1 MKKVR
6 KIALGMCFL
15 MIFCLFGC
23 GKDVESAK
31 ISRDDERVGGS
42 LSLVYDK
49 KERLISVGGE
59 GEVLQ
64 YSDGNIEKGYAEG
77 NRVGLKVTCP
87 DVDLNLENSK
97 LMMNGRTY
105 SVGDFYQTVDG
116 QKQRFFNIYP
126 AFSQDD
132 KEVFFSIVWDKG
144 IEEQKYKMKIVDGT
158 IFGQKSE

>member
-42 LSLVYDK
+42 LSFVYDK
-49 KERLISVGGE
+49 KERLVSVGGE

-97 LMMNGRTY
+97 LMTNGRTY

-126 AFSQDD
+126 AFSQEDRV
-132 KEVFFSIVWDKG
+132 VFFSVVWDSNIK
-144 IEEQKYKMKIVDGT
+144 EQKYKIEVVDGT
-158 IFGQKSE
+158 IFGQKE

>member
-42 LSLVYDK
+42 LSFVYDK

-87 DVDLNLENSK
+87 DIDLNLENSK

-132 KEVFFSIVWDKG
+132 RVVFFSVVWDSNIK
-144 IEEQKYKMKIVDGT
+144 EQKYKIEVVDGT
-158 IFGQKSE
+158 IFGQKE

>member
-42 LSLVYDK
+42 LSFVYDK

-132 KEVFFSIVWDKG
+132 RVVFFSVVWDSNIK
-144 IEEQKYKMKIVDGT
+144 EQKYRIEIVDGT
-158 IFGQKSE
+158 IFGQKE

>member
-42 LSLVYDK
+42 LSFVYDK

-132 KEVFFSIVWDKG
+132 RVVFFSVVWDSNIK
-144 IEEQKYKMKIVDGT
+144 EQKYKIEIVDGT
-158 IFGQKSE
+158 IFGQKE

>member
-42 LSLVYDK
+42 LSFVYDK

-64 YSDGNIEKGYAEG
+64 YSDGNIEKGFAEG

-87 DVDLNLENSK
+87 DIDLNLENSK

-132 KEVFFSIVWDKG
+132 RVVFFSVVWDSNIK
-144 IEEQKYKMKIVDGT
+144 EQKYKIEVVDGT
-158 IFGQKSE
+158 IFGQKE

>member
-1 MKKVR
+1 MT
-6 KIALGMCFL
+6 
-15 MIFCLFGC
+15 
-23 GKDVESAK
+23 
-31 ISRDDERVGGS
+31 
-42 LSLVYDK
+42 
-49 KERLISVGGE
+49 
-59 GEVLQ
+59 
-64 YSDGNIEKGYAEG
+64 DGNIEKGYAEG

-132 KEVFFSIVWDKG
+132 RVVFFSVVWDSNIK
-144 IEEQKYKMKIVDGT
+144 EQKYKIEIVDGT
-158 IFGQKSE
+158 IFGQKE

>member
-42 LSLVYDK
+42 LSFVYDK

-87 DVDLNLENSK
+87 DVDFNLENSK

-132 KEVFFSIVWDKG
+132 RVVFFSVVWDSNIK
-144 IEEQKYKMKIVDGT
+144 EQKYKIEIVDGT
-158 IFGQKSE
+158 IFGQKE

>member
-15 MIFCLFGC
+15 MIFCLLGC

-42 LSLVYDK
+42 LSFVYDK

-132 KEVFFSIVWDKG
+132 RVVFFSVVWDSNIK
-144 IEEQKYKMKIVDGT
+144 EQKYKIEVVDGT
-158 IFGQKSE
+158 IFGQKE